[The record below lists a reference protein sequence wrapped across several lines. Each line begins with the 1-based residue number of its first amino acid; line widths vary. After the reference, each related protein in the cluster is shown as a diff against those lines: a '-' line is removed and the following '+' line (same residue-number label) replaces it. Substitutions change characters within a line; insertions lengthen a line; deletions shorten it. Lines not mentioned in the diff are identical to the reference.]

1 MRIAR
6 TITNAPLPVGIWCTD
21 NGIVVAVKGRVIVA
35 NRNHLD
41 ASGCRDVGAALIEA
55 ADYLEGRMPA
65 ALGGVS

>member
-6 TITNAPLPVGIWCTD
+6 TITDAPLPAGVWCTD
-21 NGIVVAVKGRVIVA
+21 TAIVVAFKGHAIVA

-41 ASGCRDVGAALIEA
+41 ANACRDVGTALVEA